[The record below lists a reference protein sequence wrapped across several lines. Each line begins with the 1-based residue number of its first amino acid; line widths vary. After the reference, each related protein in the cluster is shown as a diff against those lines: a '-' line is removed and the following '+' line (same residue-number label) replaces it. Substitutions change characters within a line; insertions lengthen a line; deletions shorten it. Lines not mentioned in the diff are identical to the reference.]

1 MWIVFSMRKILAFFS
16 QIKITDGM
24 PLKARHYMH
33 ILFLY
38 NLIIT
43 YDDVKVLYSSNL
55 LVEDMTSRKN
65 IDVPYDLSLVT
76 DDIEVLRQIDDS

>member
-1 MWIVFSMRKILAFFS
+1 
-16 QIKITDGM
+16 
-24 PLKARHYMH
+24 MH

-65 IDVPYDLSLVT
+65 IDVPYDLSVVT
-76 DDIEVLRQIDDS
+76 DDIEILRQIDDS

>member
-1 MWIVFSMRKILAFFS
+1 MECLSRQGIICTFF
-16 QIKITDGM
+16 
-24 PLKARHYMH
+24 
-33 ILFLY
+33 FLY

>member
-1 MWIVFSMRKILAFFS
+1 MECLSRQGIIRTFF
-16 QIKITDGM
+16 
-24 PLKARHYMH
+24 
-33 ILFLY
+33 FLY

-76 DDIEVLRQIDDS
+76 DDIEVLHQIDDS